1 MQFIFMQLTSTK
13 HEESAVPVARHLL
26 YTENL
31 PRGLHSPVKC
41 LFIKP
46 VQPKRK
52 LQTPVFHY
60 ASSRIS
66 SETNLGPFGYYDK
79 QVYFSSLPL
88 QSGLTAAVRA
98 SKISLSKAEETFL
111 EFIKKH
117 TPHKKCPLAGSS
129 VHTDKRFL
137 DKYMPR
143 FMDHLHYRIV
153 DVSTIKELC
162 R

>member
-1 MQFIFMQLTSTK
+1 M
-13 HEESAVPVARHLL
+13 
-26 YTENL
+26 
-31 PRGLHSPVKC
+31 
-41 LFIKP
+41 KP

-52 LQTPVFHY
+52 LQTPVSHH
-60 ASSRIS
+60 AWLRIS
-66 SETNLGPFGYYDK
+66 PETNPGCFAIGYYNK
-79 QVYFSSLPL
+79 HVYFSSLPL

-98 SKISLSKAEETFL
+98 SKISLSKAEETVL

-117 TPHKKCPLAGSS
+117 TPHKKCPLAGNS